1 MNCLGHPDPL
11 ACSLDC
17 KGNLALAINRPT
29 NREEMKISESVLEEE
44 NLFVLCRSLL
54 NANEFVYFDWLS
66 RLAGMQNDFF
76 IAPPLRE

>member
-1 MNCLGHPDPL
+1 M
-11 ACSLDC
+11 
-17 KGNLALAINRPT
+17 AINRPT